1 MRVSLSYLF
10 SFRTHDRASLQFA
23 PRDLRLSTFDKK
35 NPRHSIEQ
43 QGNSLNLTDPFDSPI
58 SRFID
63 WSEHRERCVI
73 CTILGEL

>member
-10 SFRTHDRASLQFA
+10 SFQTHDRASLQIA

-43 QGNSLNLTDPFDSPI
+43 QGIFYLLMPLSI
-58 SRFID
+58 
-63 WSEHRERCVI
+63 HRLVDLSI
-73 CTILGEL
+73 GQSIASDASYALF